1 MYAVQIDLK
10 KIALRQRNLIM
21 SVVKR
26 SKSYYKLENQVL
38 DVDFNTASKI
48 FKSLEQLWIVLKLI
62 LKIL

>member
-21 SVVKR
+21 SIVKR

-48 FKSLEQLWIVLKLI
+48 FKSLEQL
-62 LKIL
+62 